1 MGLFYTAPEP
11 TRGNNNKRKSDRD
24 NSCGSSWRGPK
35 QQNELVESLFLGGN
49 VKWISLKVFHRLLT
63 NRAFSPDLLQE
74 QQEMAERREQLSG
87 KFV

>member
-1 MGLFYTAPEP
+1 M
-11 TRGNNNKRKSDRD
+11 
-24 NSCGSSWRGPK
+24 
-35 QQNELVESLFLGGN
+35 
-49 VKWISLKVFHRLLT
+49 VFHKLLT